1 MMPMESAGV
10 IGSLGGIAE
19 LAKEALDRNGAATPR
34 PPSPPRVQSSTGG

>member
-19 LAKEALDRNGAATPR
+19 LAKEAMERQPRTVAVAAPR
-34 PPSPPRVQSSTGG
+34 PGA

>member
-19 LAKEALDRNGAATPR
+19 LAKEALER
-34 PPSPPRVQSSTGG
+34 PRVAPPATSPRSGG

>member
-19 LAKEALDRNGAATPR
+19 LAKEALDRQPGRAAAP
-34 PPSPPRVQSSTGG
+34 PPRIPGG